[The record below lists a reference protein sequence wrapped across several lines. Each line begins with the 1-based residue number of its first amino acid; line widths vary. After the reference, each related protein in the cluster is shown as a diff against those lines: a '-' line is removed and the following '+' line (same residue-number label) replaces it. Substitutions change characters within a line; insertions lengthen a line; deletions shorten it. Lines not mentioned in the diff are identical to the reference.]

1 MLKNIELCAVESRI
15 IRWSAVIRSLSLSLS
30 CHPSFVMLQFPV
42 REILPYDAKSIRERM
57 QVRICEVVFE
67 RLDAKHKEVVLR
79 LEKDIQ
85 HSIDA
90 VVEIAIML
98 RKPDTMVD
106 HKIPANMLDGLDTS
120 LVEFALG
127 HLFPGC
133 NISIHTTFVRVRWS
147 I

>member
-1 MLKNIELCAVESRI
+1 
-15 IRWSAVIRSLSLSLS
+15 
-30 CHPSFVMLQFPV
+30 MLQFPV

-57 QVRICEVVFE
+57 QVGNCEVVEESPFE

-98 RKPDTMVD
+98 RKPDPMVD
-106 HKIPANMLDGLDTS
+106 HKIPANMLDGLDAS

-127 HLFPGC
+127 HLFSGC